1 MQGKSREDGSVH
13 TTIATV
19 SSQLLSMP
27 SMRTSDR
34 ADMNLAVASAE
45 GMVEM
50 GRGPWGWMVS
60 SEEPEERK
68 RRRLEIQA
76 MDGNDDQRHV
86 ASHKVGGGME
96 ISTFMVVHCL

>member
-1 MQGKSREDGSVH
+1 MAV
-13 TTIATV
+13 AV

-27 SMRTSDR
+27 SMRISSQVGT
-34 ADMNLAVASAE
+34 NLVAASAE

-50 GRGPWGWMVS
+50 GREPWEWMVS
-60 SEEPEERK
+60 SEESEERK

-86 ASHKVGGGME
+86 VSRKVGGGMGT
-96 ISTFMVVHCL
+96 STFMVVHCL